1 MPIMRLFAWF
11 GLVAF
16 LGGCA
21 IGDYVEAVF
30 LQQHN
35 VLYALTQIIDTAE
48 TDAPEL
54 AENLYVTEA
63 SINQA
68 CAPIQQ
74 LAAIKMR
81 GDRIDFAHK
90 FSAYNA
96 SAECER
102 KSSEVELILWRIDP
116 ETAES
121 FLSESKVLSREENKA
136 NERALE
142 IRSRAARGNQS
153 QGGEKL

>member
-1 MPIMRLFAWF
+1 MPNMRLLAWF

-74 LAAIKMR
+74 LGANKMH
-81 GDRIDFAHK
+81 GDRIDFALTV
-90 FSAYNA
+90 SAYNA

-102 KSSEVELILWRIDP
+102 KASEVESILRRIDP

-121 FLSESKVLSREENKA
+121 FLKKSKILSKEEDKV

-142 IRSRAARGNQS
+142 IRSRVTRGNQS
-153 QGGEKL
+153 PGGKKL